1 MAEQDKSQTAVDDL
15 SPLGRQM
22 LQLNLEGSYMRL
34 VVAGPGLVEAKA
46 KLELASPEQM
56 VAGMIKSRDDA
67 RAMLGGLWLYHDW
80 LEEAHRIFQRIE
92 SPTGAYWHAIMHRR
106 EGDFDNS
113 KYWYARAKGHPLM
126 QSMAQYAGSVVS
138 PLPADNLVLR
148 MVSTGWE
155 PAVYV
160 DLVAAVHE
168 RPGDER
174 YGAAVSLQQIE
185 WRLLFD
191 YCTRIAVRG

>member
-1 MAEQDKSQTAVDDL
+1 MVDQDKSLTAVDDL
-15 SPLGRQM
+15 SPFAREV
-22 LQLNLEGSYMRL
+22 LQLNLQNSYTRL
-34 VVAGPGLVEAKA
+34 VVKGPGLAEAKS

-56 VAGMIKSRDDA
+56 VTGMIKSRDEA

-80 LEEAHRIFQRIE
+80 LEEAHRIFQKIE
-92 SPTGAYWHAIMHRR
+92 SLTGAYWHAIMHRR

-113 KYWYARAKGHPLM
+113 KYWYAEAKEHPLM
-126 QSMAQYAGSVVS
+126 QSMAQYAGPVVN

-148 MVSTGWE
+148 MVSTGWD

-168 RPGDER
+168 KPEDPRHA
-174 YGAAVSLQQIE
+174 AAVSLQQIE

-191 YCTRIAVRG
+191 YCTRIAARG